1 MRNPLSTMYQIVG
14 DLLRQSQELKQ
25 AQQVGTNQILAKS
38 QTSSSYNVTLT
49 QGFMTEGTAI
59 VVFLIEV
66 TPQNLPAGN
75 MFVSN
80 LTPIIKKS
88 DGSRF
93 SIWDNGPNMNNNI
106 VVIRVD
112 MGNSVQDRWFV
123 AISGNTNTTLNIKF
137 RISSSADMTY
147 NITRYY
153 G

>member
-14 DLLRQSQELKQ
+14 DLIRQSQELKQ

-49 QGFMTEGTAI
+49 QGFMAEGTAI

-66 TPQNLPAGN
+66 TPQSLPAGN

-93 SIWDNGPNMNNNI
+93 SIWENGPNMNNNI

-112 MGNSVQDRWFV
+112 MGNSTQDKWFV
-123 AISGNTNTTLNIKF
+123 AISGNTNTVLNIKF
-137 RISSSADMTY
+137 RISSSSDMTY

>member
-14 DLLRQSQELKQ
+14 DLMRQSQELKQ

-49 QGFMTEGTAI
+49 QGFMAEGTAI

-93 SIWDNGPNMNNNI
+93 SIWENGPNMNNNI

-112 MGNSVQDRWFV
+112 MGNSTQDKWFV
-123 AISGNTNTTLNIKF
+123 AISGNTNTVLNIKF
-137 RISSSADMTY
+137 RISSSLDMTY

>member
-14 DLLRQSQELKQ
+14 DLMRQSQELKQ

-49 QGFMTEGTAI
+49 QGFMAEGTAI

-93 SIWDNGPNMNNNI
+93 SIWENGPNMNNNI

-112 MGNSVQDRWFV
+112 MGNSTQDKWFV
-123 AISGNTNTTLNIKF
+123 AISGNTNTVLNIKF
-137 RISSSADMTY
+137 RISSSSDMTY
-147 NITRYY
+147 KITRYY

>member
-14 DLLRQSQELKQ
+14 DLMRQSQELKQ

-49 QGFMTEGTAI
+49 QGFMAEGTAI

-93 SIWDNGPNMNNNI
+93 SIWENGPNMNNNI

-112 MGNSVQDRWFV
+112 MGNGMQDKWFV
-123 AISGNTNTTLNIKF
+123 AISGNTNTVLNIKF
-137 RISSSADMTY
+137 RISSSSDMTY

>member
-1 MRNPLSTMYQIVG
+1 MRNPLSTMYQIVN
-14 DLLRQSQELKQ
+14 DLTRQAQEIKQ

-38 QTSSSYNVTLT
+38 QTSSTYRVTLT
-49 QGFMTEGTAI
+49 QGFMAAGTAI

-66 TPQNLPAGN
+66 TPRNLPAGN

-80 LTPIIKKS
+80 LTPIVKHS

-93 SIWDNGPNMNNNI
+93 SIWENGPNLANNMI
-106 VVIRVD
+106 KIRVD
-112 MGNSVQDRWFV
+112 MGNSEQDKWYV
-123 AISGNTNTTLNIKF
+123 AISGNTNTVLNIKF
-137 RISSSADMTY
+137 RISSSSDMTY

>member
-14 DLLRQSQELKQ
+14 DLMRQSQELKQ

-38 QTSSSYNVTLT
+38 QTSSNYNVTLT
-49 QGFMTEGTAI
+49 QGFMAEGTAI

-66 TPQNLPAGN
+66 TPQNLPTGN

-93 SIWDNGPNMNNNI
+93 SIWENGPNMNNNI

-112 MGNSVQDRWFV
+112 MGNSTQDKWFV
-123 AISGNTNTTLNIKF
+123 AISGNTNTALNIKF
-137 RISSSADMTY
+137 RISSSSDMTY

>member
-14 DLLRQSQELKQ
+14 DLMRQSQELKQ

-38 QTSSSYNVTLT
+38 QTSSNYNVTLT
-49 QGFMTEGTAI
+49 QGFMAEGTAI

-93 SIWDNGPNMNNNI
+93 SIWENGPNMNNNI

-112 MGNSVQDRWFV
+112 MGNSTQDKWFV
-123 AISGNTNTTLNIKF
+123 AISGNKNTVLNIKF
-137 RISSSADMTY
+137 RISSSSDMTY